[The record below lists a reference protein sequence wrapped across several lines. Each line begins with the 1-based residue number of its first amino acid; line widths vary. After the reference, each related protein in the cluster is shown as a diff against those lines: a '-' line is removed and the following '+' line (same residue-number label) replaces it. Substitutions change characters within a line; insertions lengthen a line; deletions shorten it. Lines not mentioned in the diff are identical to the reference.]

1 MTMTSSAIPS
11 EVEQPSEP
19 PRGRGGEVRKVA
31 VASFVGTT
39 IEYYDFFIFGTAA
52 ALVFP
57 KLFFPEANAFLATL
71 LAFAS
76 FGVGFFARPVGGA
89 LFGHYGDR
97 IGRKRMLVLSLVIM
111 GTATT
116 LIGLLPTYATLG
128 SFAAVLLVTLRFLQG
143 IAVGGEWGGAVL
155 MAVEHSPPGRRGF
168 YGSFPPAGAPVGTVL
183 ATGVFLL
190 VAQLPEADF
199 VSWGWRI
206 PFLASALL
214 VVVGLFVRLSVT
226 ESPSFRKLTERQQH
240 ARVPLVEVFRSHTRG
255 VLLVAGAFLVQ
266 SAVAYI
272 YVAYLATYA
281 TSTAGASRSS
291 ILTVIMLSGVVCAI
305 VLVASAVASDRLG
318 RKPVYLTGIVLM
330 GVLVYPSI
338 ALIDTGLFWPM
349 LLGHILVFGIGQA
362 MSAGPSGAMFAEVFP
377 ARIRY
382 SGISI
387 GYQLASVGGAALA
400 PIIAALLLKAT
411 GSGYAIAGYISALAV
426 ISLIAVLC
434 MSESHRTALD

>member
-1 MTMTSSAIPS
+1 
-11 EVEQPSEP
+11 
-19 PRGRGGEVRKVA
+19 
-31 VASFVGTT
+31 
-39 IEYYDFFIFGTAA
+39 
-52 ALVFP
+52 
-57 KLFFPEANAFLATL
+57 
-71 LAFAS
+71 
-76 FGVGFFARPVGGA
+76 
-89 LFGHYGDR
+89 
-97 IGRKRMLVLSLVIM
+97 VLSLVIM

-168 YGSFPPAGAPVGTVL
+168 YGSFPPAGAPVGTGL

-434 MSESHRTALD
+434 MSETHRTALD